1 MKTLKVLFVLSIILG
16 FALPAQSQGERN
28 QVERPVKGTF
38 YATVVGSIGPVEEL
52 AITGNATHFGNLTGT
67 MFFDKTNLGVDPT
80 TMKLT
85 GVTTYGTLIA
95 ANGDQIDF
103 GPDDP
108 GMFITGPGPS
118 GIITGSTVF
127 SSGTGRFSDCTGM
140 IWMTGIFNM
149 GEDYASWTADGW
161 IKY

>member
-1 MKTLKVLFVLSIILG
+1 MKTLKVLFMLGFILG
-16 FALPAQSQGERN
+16 LAVTANSQDKGN
-28 QVERPVKGTF
+28 QVERPMKGTF
-38 YATVVGSIGPVEEL
+38 YATVAGSTGPVEEL
-52 AITGNATHFGNLTGT
+52 AITGHATHLGNLTGT
-67 MFFDKTNLGVDPT
+67 MFFDKTYLGVDPT

-85 GVTTYGTLIA
+85 GVTTYGTLVA

-118 GIITGSTVF
+118 GIITGATVL
-127 SSGTGRFSDCTGM
+127 SSGTGRFSDCSGM
-140 IWMTGIFNM
+140 IWLTGIFNM